1 MIGGEREASQP
12 EPSPDVAPQPEDV
25 HQVLDRLRSRIEE
38 VAAWAEQASLHSAPA
53 GPAAPTDA
61 TTPAES
67 QQLQPVQETRPI
79 DESPEPIAASEG
91 YRSGVPAEDGA
102 LGFLR
107 SLARTGVVAGG
118 VFSSGSDII
127 DLTDSGSGAQ
137 VPESGLVAL
146 LNLVPSETVLEV
158 RTTSTELRAARL
170 GGDAFA
176 VEVVPGGER
185 EVDDWL
191 ASLIPAKED

>member
-1 MIGGEREASQP
+1 LS
-12 EPSPDVAPQPEDV
+12 
-25 HQVLDRLRSRIEE
+25 
-38 VAAWAEQASLHSAPA
+38 
-53 GPAAPTDA
+53 
-61 TTPAES
+61 
-67 QQLQPVQETRPI
+67 
-79 DESPEPIAASEG
+79 
-91 YRSGVPAEDGA
+91 
-102 LGFLR
+102 
-107 SLARTGVVAGG
+107 RTGVVAGG